1 MTNPGPSPVTVLGVT
16 VVDDA
21 AGVFALAVTTPFT
34 VGPGETTII
43 EFVITAPDVGTFT
56 ARLVF
61 DVGDPAIAIGA
72 TLTVR
77 GSWWRVVDGVATA
90 ASPAGTSWDGT
101 VRSTATGIQLVRVV
115 QGKEVVDAA
124 PTAGVRAVHVGGTDG
139 DDRLVL
145 DLLTP
150 LVIPLSVDGG
160 AGADTLVGPNSDTTW
175 AVTVRDKGSVSGV
188 TFASIENLAGAA
200 NNHDNFEFAAGRRP
214 QWNGRRRRR
223 RVRHRPPDGR
233 PLHARRVRRARTGF
247 GRRSPATRLL
257 ITYAG
262 MEPIVDD
269 LNVADRV
276 FTGTI
281 IADRA
286 RLKRDATT
294 GKLVIESDND
304 LHTFESVTFDDPTG
318 SLTILLGIQPRRFG
332 RAPQHRRPRDLPR
345 KPDRRRLRRP
355 AAGS

>member
-43 EFVITAPDVGTFT
+43 EIVITAPDVGTFT

-90 ASPAGTSWDGT
+90 SPPAGTSWDGT

-150 LVIPLSVDGG
+150 LLIPLSVDGG

-175 AVTVRDKGSVSGV
+175 AVIGPDKGSVSGLS
-188 TFASIENLAGAA
+188 FAGVENLTGAA
-200 NNHDNFEFAAGRRP
+200 NNHDTFEFAAAGVVSGTVRGGDGGFDTIHLTGGTFARVIYDASGAGFGHDHPRRP
-214 QWNGRRRRR
+214 
-223 RVRHRPPDGR
+223 
-233 PLHARRVRRARTGF
+233 
-247 GRRSPATRLL
+247 
-257 ITYAG
+257 
-262 MEPIVDD
+262 DD
-269 LNVADRV
+269 
-276 FTGTI
+276 
-281 IADRA
+281 
-286 RLKRDATT
+286 
-294 GKLVIESDND
+294 
-304 LHTFESVTFDDPTG
+304 
-318 SLTILLGIQPRRFG
+318 
-332 RAPQHRRPRDLPR
+332 
-345 KPDRRRLRRP
+345 RLRRDGTNRRRHGRRQP
-355 AAGS
+355 GLHRHHHRGPGPPRARSCDPGSSSSRATTTWQPSKA